1 MANDRPTESTPA
13 TDGTTP
19 PASEEA
25 VFDTLLDVLSYSR
38 RRQILSRLDSG
49 RTPMSLANLAD
60 EIVVHE
66 RDAPLAEIPAG
77 DVKQVYMS
85 LYHSHVPRLEDAD
98 LVEYDQERDAV
109 SLRERSPVVDRYE
122 ALVARC

>member
-66 RDAPLAEIPAG
+66 RDAPLAEIPAR